1 MFPEVLK
8 HLSPR
13 VAHMAALAC
22 LMAVPATGALAKSP
36 SLGHLACMA
45 RDLPR
50 MQEARLPLSVYCA
63 HRSGALRVAAG
74 RGNSAMVQQNGP
86 RHSAQVQQGGANNRA
101 EIHQRGRG
109 HSANLVQEG
118 GHNSQMIFQFGRGTQ
133 ADIHQ
138 TGGQSGVLIQ
148 FGW

>member
-1 MFPEVLK
+1 MFPKALK
-8 HLSPR
+8 HLWPR
-13 VAHMAALAC
+13 AAHLAALAC
-22 LMAVPATGALAKSP
+22 FMAVPATGALAKSP
-36 SLGHLACMA
+36 SLSYVACMA

-63 HRSGALRVAAG
+63 HRSGALRVATG
-74 RGNSAMVQQNGP
+74 RGNSAMVQQNGA
-86 RHSAQVQQGGANNRA
+86 RHTAQVQQGEANNRA
-101 EIHQRGRG
+101 EIHQRGRD

-118 GHNSQMIFQFGRGTQ
+118 GHNSQVIFQFGRGTQ